1 MRDSVVAT
9 VHSILS
15 MDYSSEAF
23 ALGALSASSL
33 LLGSILGV
41 RLRPPALVTS
51 ALTAFGAG
59 ALLAALS
66 VELVAATVLNRGAG
80 HAELIYALLFG
91 AICGGLLFVA
101 LDSLVSSEGGY
112 LRKTATTL
120 LFLGRRQRRRS
131 RALVRELSR
140 IRFLRKIP
148 PQEIQVLVNLVRP
161 EEFPGGAILFQQ
173 GDEGDKLY
181 FIEKGQVQ
189 LTEDGHAIDTLD
201 AGDVVGEIALLTGA
215 RRTAEARA
223 SGKVVALSLSRADF
237 QRLRRMLPELDREAS
252 DLAAQRLEKVESRSR
267 EHQAEAEIWYRQAR
281 QALSGSVQAP
291 SSARLRELAAEKS
304 NAPLAIWLGILL
316 DGIPESLVIGAAVPG
331 MIALSGMSHPG
342 FLEIIPWTL
351 IAGLFLSNFPEA
363 LSSSV
368 GMKAQGWSSARVI
381 MLWLTTLLVTALGA
395 YMGYFLVGI
404 LEQSTIIFLQGL
416 AAGAMLTMIAQT
428 MIPEAVH
435 IGSPA
440 VSGLSTLAG
449 FFGAVAFKLLE

>member
-1 MRDSVVAT
+1 
-9 VHSILS
+9 
-15 MDYSSEAF
+15 MDYSREAF
-23 ALGALSASSL
+23 FMGALSASSL
-33 LLGSILGV
+33 VLGSLLGV

-66 VELVAATVLNRGAG
+66 VELVATTVLDRSAG
-80 HAELIYALLFG
+80 HAALIGALLAG
-91 AICGGLLFVA
+91 AICGGLLFVS
-101 LDSLVSSEGGY
+101 LDSLVSSGGGY

-120 LFLGRRQRRRS
+120 SFLGRRQRRRS
-131 RALVRELSR
+131 SALLKELSR

-148 PQEIQVLVNLVRP
+148 PQEIQVLVNLVLP
-161 EEFPGGAILFQQ
+161 EEFADGSVLFRQ

-181 FIEKGQVQ
+181 FIEKGRIQ
-189 LTEDGHAIDTLD
+189 LFESGKTIDELGE
-201 AGDVVGEIALLTGA
+201 GDVVGEIALLTGA

-223 SGKVVALSLSRADF
+223 LGKVMVLSLSRANF
-237 QRLRRMLPELDREAS
+237 QRLRETMPELDREAS
-252 DLAAQRLEKVESRSR
+252 HLAAHRLEKVEARNR
-267 EHQAEAEIWYRQAR
+267 DHLEEEEAWYRQAR
-281 QALSGSVQAP
+281 LALSAGVSP
-291 SSARLRELAAEKS
+291 PTSSHLRKLAAEET

-331 MIALSGMSHPG
+331 MIKLSGLSQPG
-342 FLEIIPWTL
+342 FWEIVPWTL

-368 GMKAQGWSSARVI
+368 GMKLQGWGSLRVVA
-381 MLWLTTLLVTALGA
+381 LWCTTLLVTAAGA
-395 YMGYFLVGI
+395 MVGYFSVSY
-404 LEQSTIIFLQGL
+404 LEHSTIIFLEGL

-435 IGSPA
+435 TGSPV